1 MRFSKEE
8 TAKKK
13 SQQTYNKTYLQF
25 RKEREEK
32 RETNKYLANTID
44 KNALKAVSIGGYLI
58 MRGDIMPRFDGT
70 GPMGRGPLTGRGM
83 GFCAVPLSEI
93 TPRGYIPTPY
103 RPTSVYGYGVP
114 YPSMP
119 RFFFLVH
126 RPVPV

>member
-1 MRFSKEE
+1 
-8 TAKKK
+8 
-13 SQQTYNKTYLQF
+13 
-25 RKEREEK
+25 
-32 RETNKYLANTID
+32 
-44 KNALKAVSIGGYLI
+44 
-58 MRGDIMPRFDGT
+58 MPRFDGT

-119 RFFFLVH
+119 RFFFRVG
-126 RPVPV
+126 RGRRVFGGRGRGYGSGRGRGRW